1 SVPSSAA
8 TKNELSGSVPQA
20 GHSACQIP
28 QKGDGGLLSVLGQM
42 TGGNG
47 DVKRVVCYDVVDD
60 RMRNRIF
67 KLLKD
72 YGRRVQYS
80 VFEVEC
86 DERAGFSCSF
96 ACST

>member
-1 SVPSSAA
+1 
-8 TKNELSGSVPQA
+8 
-20 GHSACQIP
+20 
-28 QKGDGGLLSVLGQM
+28 M
-42 TGGNG
+42 TGGGNG

-60 RMRNRIF
+60 RRRNRIF

-86 DERAGFSCSF
+86 DEKSWIQLEFRLSALLSEEDSLCVYTLCQSCTHRTF
-96 ACST
+96 YRGNFIRWLMEDQNPIL